1 LIPAECRGVKS
12 CLLLNLAF
20 KNRVTSER
28 TGPGGRKEDRGVG
41 GVKRERTIGEE
52 RKKGEQIR
60 ET

>member
-1 LIPAECRGVKS
+1 MKS